1 MFVEVAV
8 PTAATG
14 TAIPA
19 GTAGAALV
27 DGAVS
32 RPRVSAVRPPLAR
45 RMLAAVPPYLYLLPG
60 MISLALWTYKPII
73 EAVQLSFYRWNL
85 LPTSPRIYV
94 GLENYQRLFTIPQLR
109 DAAMNTLWYVLGLVP
124 FAIILPTAVALVVRD
139 LSGRSRTVY
148 RALLFLPVLV
158 APVAA
163 AAVWRWL
170 LDPSGLVNHALGLGA
185 FNWLREESTALFSI
199 LMICAWQI
207 LGFAVLVI
215 SAGLTG
221 ISADYT
227 EAAEMDGASRWQTTR
242 WVTLPMLRST
252 LLFMLLMTV
261 LLSAQWTFPLID
273 VLTQGGPVDSTTNVY
288 YLLWEFGFRSLDSG
302 LASAAGVVFF
312 LAFAVVAAALVKLAD
327 HYSFAD
333 N

>member
-8 PTAATG
+8 PAAAAG

-19 GTAGAALV
+19 GTTLVAGAA
-27 DGAVS
+27 S
-32 RPRVSAVRPPLAR
+32 RTRVKAARPPLAR

-60 MISLALWTYKPII
+60 VVSLVLWTYKPII

-85 LPTSPRIYV
+85 LPTSPQTYV
-94 GLENYQRLFTIPQLR
+94 GLENYRRVFTFPQLR
-109 DAAMNTLWYVLGLVP
+109 DAVVNTLWYVLGLVP
-124 FAIILPTAVALVVRD
+124 FAIILPTIVALVIRD
-139 LSGRSRTVY
+139 LGGRSRTVY
-148 RALLFLPVLV
+148 RALIFLPMLV
-158 APVAA
+158 APVAT

-185 FNWLREESTALFSI
+185 FNWLREEPTALFSI
-199 LMICAWQI
+199 LAICAWQI

-221 ISADYT
+221 ISADYA
-227 EAAEMDGASRWQTTR
+227 EAAEMDGASRWQITR

-273 VLTQGGPVDSTTNVY
+273 VLTQGGPADSTTNVY
-288 YLLWEFGFRSLDSG
+288 YLLWEFSFRSLDSG
-302 LASAAGVVFF
+302 FASAAGIVFF
-312 LAFAVVAAALVKLAD
+312 LAFAVVAAVLVKLAD
-327 HYSFAD
+327 RYSFAD